1 MGLQKDALL
10 QTVFRRGL
18 EQGVFL
24 QGVVSRVVMG
34 ERHASGFRVVMK
46 RVDAVPGLGLWYGLS
61 FWRIPRL
68 ALRMTADVFLPASAG
83 R

>member
-34 ERHASGFRVVMK
+34 ERYASGFRVVMK
-46 RVDAVPGLGLWYGLS
+46 RFAAVPGMVLVSGVGLWKGEFSDWWGCTPAVVLS
-61 FWRIPRL
+61 L
-68 ALRMTADVFLPASAG
+68 
-83 R
+83 